1 VTGGVVI
8 VDYLGRGGIAQA
20 AWGYAEALRAASHE
34 VTLVTRAGRE
44 VPAALPGVV
53 GVRRPRGGAAVWHAA
68 VLARAA
74 REIRRRRP
82 ETVVVQNYWAPLA
95 EVALLRV
102 AHRAGAGVVLAVH
115 NHVPHGPGTGLR
127 TGLNR
132 LLREADTWVA
142 HSRFVAER
150 LPPGGRPV
158 HVLPLPNLLGLAD
171 AVAPATPA
179 TPPRLLH
186 FGVLTRGYKGA
197 GLVRRLAREGAGRWG
212 LRLVGVGAG
221 PPEDGLS
228 TRDEFVPLD
237 ELVAEVTAAS
247 AVLLPYQAATQSA
260 AVRMAQSLGRAPVA
274 SAVGGIP
281 EQITAGHD
289 GLLVRGEA
297 GPAEWRAVLED
308 LSVADAERMGRAA
321 RARAEADDAAFVSG
335 IAEVLGAPPPRS
347 LSTGPP

>member
-1 VTGGVVI
+1 VTGSVLI
-8 VDYLGRGGIAQA
+8 VDYLGRGGITQA
-20 AWGYAEALRAASHE
+20 AWGYAEALRGAGHE
-34 VTLVTRAGRE
+34 VALVTRAGRE

-53 GVRRPRGGAAVWHAA
+53 GVRPPRGGAAVWHAA

-82 ETVVVQNYWAPLA
+82 ATVVVQNYWAPLA
-95 EVALLRV
+95 EVALVRV

-127 TGLNR
+127 AGLNR
-132 LLREADTWVA
+132 LLREADVWVA
-142 HSRFVAER
+142 HSHFVADR
-150 LPPGGRPV
+150 LPPGDRPV
-158 HVLPLPNLLGLAD
+158 HVLPLPNLLGLA
-171 AVAPATPA
+171 
-179 TPPRLLH
+179 
-186 FGVLTRGYKGA
+186 G
-197 GLVRRLAREGAGRWG
+197 EGAGRWSF
-212 LRLVGVGAG
+212 RLVGVGAG
-221 PPEDGLS
+221 PPENGLS

-281 EQITAGHD
+281 EQIAPGHD
-289 GLLVRGEA
+289 GLLVRAVA

-308 LSVADAERMGRAA
+308 LSDADAERMGRAA
-321 RARAEADDAAFVSG
+321 RARAETDDAAFASG
-335 IAEVLGAPPPRS
+335 IAEVLGGPPPRS